1 MNDDI
6 LAGQWKQMK
15 GALKGWWGQLS
26 DDEFDNIGG
35 QKDKL
40 IGWVQEKYGRTREQA
55 AQEVNARLKEYNDK
69 YGGTVAE
76 LKAKAYDIGE
86 TVAGKATE
94 AATAVRSGV
103 GKASSYLQGKT
114 LDRMGSDVTALVRKY
129 PVQSVLIGIGV
140 GIWLARGGKHSPGWN
155 KKIT

>member
-6 LAGQWKQMK
+6 LAGQWTQMK
-15 GALKGWWGQLS
+15 GSMKSWWGQLT
-26 DDEFDNIGG
+26 DDDFEDIGG

-40 IGWVQEKYGRTREQA
+40 IGWVQEEYGRTREQA
-55 AQEVNARLKEYNDK
+55 AHEVDARLKEYNDK
-69 YGGTVAE
+69 YGGTVAD

-103 GKASSYLQGKT
+103 EKASSYFQEKT
-114 LDRMGSDVTALVRKY
+114 FDSIGADVTGLVRKY
-129 PVQSVLIGIGV
+129 PVQSVLIGIGL
-140 GIWLARGGKHSPGWN
+140 GIWLARSGKH
-155 KKIT
+155 

>member
-6 LAGQWKQMK
+6 LAGQWTQMK
-15 GALKGWWGQLS
+15 GSMKSWWGQLT
-26 DDEFDNIGG
+26 DDDFEDIGG

-55 AQEVNARLKEYNDK
+55 AHEVDARLKEYNDK
-69 YGGTVAE
+69 YGGTVAD

-103 GKASSYLQGKT
+103 EKASSYFQEKT
-114 LDRMGSDVTALVRKY
+114 FDSMGSDVTALVRKY
-129 PVQSVLIGIGV
+129 PVQSVLIGIGL
-140 GIWLARGGKHSPGWN
+140 GIWLARSGKH
-155 KKIT
+155 